1 MIAAGLFLSAKIF
14 NLLTW
19 SAVHAR
25 RFDFL
30 VIS

>member
-1 MIAAGLFLSAKIF
+1 MLAAGLFLLAEIF
-14 NLLTW
+14 NVRTW